1 MKLQLYASYTAC
13 KGIYQ
18 GMTIRTA
25 QLPGADNLLGQAG
38 EDLGGLP
45 DRESHYQFLFFIFLS
60 TVS

>member
-1 MKLQLYASYTAC
+1 MNEIAANASAYIAC

-25 QLPGADNLLGQAG
+25 RLPEAGNLLGRAG

-45 DRESHYQFLFFIFLS
+45 VRESRYQFLFFYR
-60 TVS
+60 